1 MEQNETLKRVLIKA
15 LKQSKHKVEITE
27 PNNLE
32 LCKKY
37 DGTSFLLI
45 HGDTMKFSVWCGN
58 CIVNVLGH
66 SFTCDFDYGE
76 WSAEQEED
84 GWLLEDAEFVEALES
99 AKGVISG
106 EQGEADAQAMVYC
119 RANNIRKDLPA
130 YWGDLDEI
138 PKLLDDLDLYDPVP
152 GTVTITLKGGE
163 KKDVE
168 CGLYCSSIYRL
179 YCSLKDAGKLY
190 KTQTVSS
197 KYIEKELP
205 ELHQEILDE
214 LQSNGD
220 LSGESDIVRYSLNNR
235 KAFFESILG

>member
-1 MEQNETLKRVLIKA
+1 MEQNDTLKRDLIKA

-37 DGTSFLLI
+37 DGTPFLLI

-58 CIVNVLGH
+58 CIVTVLGH
-66 SFTCDFDYGE
+66 TFTCDFDYGE

-84 GWLLEDAEFVEALES
+84 SWLLEDEEFVAAIES
-99 AKGVISG
+99 AKGVVSG
-106 EQGEADAQAMVYC
+106 EQGDIDAQAMVYA
-119 RANNIRKDLPA
+119 RANHLRKEIPA

-138 PKLLDDLDLYDPVP
+138 PKLLDDLDLYDPIP

-163 KKDVE
+163 KKDVD
-168 CGLYCSSIYRL
+168 CGLYCSSIYQL

-190 KTQTVSS
+190 KSPTISS

-220 LSGESDIVRYSLNNR
+220 LKDKSDLVRYSFKNR
-235 KAFFESILG
+235 KTFFESILG

>member
-1 MEQNETLKRVLIKA
+1 MEQNDTLKRNLVKA
-15 LKQSKHKVEITE
+15 LRQSKHKVEITE

-37 DGTSFLLI
+37 DGTPFLLI
-45 HGDTMKFSVWCGN
+45 HGDTMKFSVWRGN
-58 CIVNVLGH
+58 CIVTLLGH
-66 SFTCDFDYGE
+66 TFTCDFDNGE

-84 GWLLEDAEFVEALES
+84 SWLLEDEEFVNALES

-106 EQGEADAQAMVYC
+106 EQGDVDAQAMVYA
-119 RANNIRKDLPA
+119 RANQLRKEIPA

-138 PKLLDDLDLYDPVP
+138 PKLLEDLDLYDPVP
-152 GTVTITLKGGE
+152 GIISITLKGEE

-168 CGLYCSSIYRL
+168 CDLYCSSIYKL
-179 YCSLKDAGKLY
+179 YCSLKDNGKLY
-190 KTQTVSS
+190 KSPIVSS

-205 ELHQEILDE
+205 ELHQEIIDE
-214 LQSNGD
+214 LLSNGD
-220 LSGESDIVRYSLNNR
+220 LSDESDLVRYSLSNR

>member
-1 MEQNETLKRVLIKA
+1 MEQNDTLKRNLVKA
-15 LKQSKHKVEITE
+15 LRQSKHKVEITE

-37 DGTSFLLI
+37 DGTPFLLI

-58 CIVNVLGH
+58 CIVTVLGH
-66 SFTCDFDYGE
+66 TFTCDFDNGE
-76 WSAEQEED
+76 WAAEQEED
-84 GWLLEDAEFVEALES
+84 SWLLEDEEFVNALES

-106 EQGEADAQAMVYC
+106 EQGDVDAQAMVYA
-119 RANNIRKDLPA
+119 RANHLRKEIPT

-152 GTVTITLKGGE
+152 GIVSITLKGEE
-163 KKDVE
+163 KKEVE
-168 CGLYCSSIYRL
+168 CGLYCSSIYKL
-179 YCSLKDAGKLY
+179 YCSLKDTGKLY
-190 KTQTVSS
+190 KSPIVSS

-205 ELHQEILDE
+205 ELHQEIIDDL
-214 LQSNGD
+214 LSNGD
-220 LSGESDIVRYSLNNR
+220 LRDESDLVRYSLSNR

>member
-1 MEQNETLKRVLIKA
+1 MEQNDTLKRNLIKA

-37 DGTSFLLI
+37 DGTPFLLI

-66 SFTCDFDYGE
+66 TFTCDFDYGE
-76 WSAEQEED
+76 WSAGQEED
-84 GWLLEDAEFVEALES
+84 SWLLEDEEFVAALES

-119 RANNIRKDLPA
+119 RANSIRKELPA

-152 GTVTITLKGGE
+152 GIVTVTLKGGE

-168 CGLYCSSIYRL
+168 CGLYCSSIYQL
-179 YCSLKDAGKLY
+179 YCRLKDAGKLY
-190 KTQTVSS
+190 KSPIVSS
-197 KYIEKELP
+197 KFIEKELP
-205 ELHQEILDE
+205 ELHQEIVDA
-214 LQSNGD
+214 LQDDDVISEVSD
-220 LSGESDIVRYSLNNR
+220 LVRYSLNNR
-235 KAFFESILG
+235 KKFFESILG

>member
-1 MEQNETLKRVLIKA
+1 MEQNDTLKRDLVKA
-15 LKQSKHKVEITE
+15 LRQSKHKVEITE

-37 DGTSFLLI
+37 DGTPFLLI

-58 CIVNVLGH
+58 CIVTVLGH
-66 SFTCDFDYGE
+66 AFTCDFDNGE
-76 WSAEQEED
+76 WSAEHEED
-84 GWLLEDAEFVEALES
+84 SWLLEDEEFVNALES
-99 AKGVISG
+99 ADGVIFG
-106 EQGEADAQAMVYC
+106 EQGDVNAQAMVYA
-119 RANNIRKDLPA
+119 RANHLRKEIPA

-152 GTVTITLKGGE
+152 GTVSLTLKGGE

-168 CGLYCSSIYRL
+168 CGFYCSSIYKL

-190 KTQTVSS
+190 KSAVVSS

-205 ELHQEILDE
+205 ELHQKIIEE
-214 LQSNGD
+214 LQSNGNLNDVSD
-220 LSGESDIVRYSLNNR
+220 LVRYSLSNR

>member
-1 MEQNETLKRVLIKA
+1 MEQNDTLKRDLIKA

-37 DGTSFLLI
+37 DGTPFLLI
-45 HGDTMKFSVWCGN
+45 HGDSMKFSVWCGN
-58 CIVNVLGH
+58 CIVTVLDH
-66 SFTCDFDYGE
+66 TFTCDFDYGE
-76 WSAEQEED
+76 WSTEQEVD
-84 GWLLEDAEFVEALES
+84 SWFLEDAEFVEVLES

-106 EQGEADAQAMVYC
+106 EQSDIDAQAMVYA
-119 RANNIRKDLPA
+119 RANHLRNEIPT

-138 PKLLDDLDLYDPVP
+138 PKLLDNLDLYDPIP

-168 CGLYCSSIYRL
+168 CGLYCSSIYQL
-179 YCSLKDAGKLY
+179 YCSLKDSGKLY
-190 KTQTVSS
+190 KSPTVSS

-220 LSGESDIVRYSLNNR
+220 LNDKSNLVRYSLNNR
-235 KAFFESILG
+235 KGFFESILG